1 MTKKRFLL
9 KMNTR
14 LVSIESKR
22 RNEILNHYRSLI
34 DQSIANGNTEESSI
48 DSFGDINCLCR
59 LILKKEK
66 KTTIVPVMLTIFK
79 DIVVCIKMIALIA
92 CICALVC
99 IAGAVITVG
108 YSITVMT
115 INHFIPSA
123 YLISASFAAALF
135 KIGACLIMG
144 SILVIF
150 LMIVKK
156 AIELVVRIVVYI
168 INSIKDAVY
177 VMQSTK
183 LMKEAF
189 NIEAIN

>member
-79 DIVVCIKMIALIA
+79 DIGVCIKMIALIA

-135 KIGACLIMG
+135 KIGACFIMG

>member
-79 DIVVCIKMIALIA
+79 DIGVCIKMIALIA

-135 KIGACLIMG
+135 KIGACLIM
-144 SILVIF
+144 
-150 LMIVKK
+150 
-156 AIELVVRIVVYI
+156 VV
-168 INSIKDAVY
+168 
-177 VMQSTK
+177 
-183 LMKEAF
+183 F
-189 NIEAIN
+189 W